1 MNQLQVDLADM
12 KAFGGKPYPF
22 MLVAI
27 DALTKKAALPDEEL
41 GGLEQAADL
50 QQQRGLRQRPG
61 AAAAGQPERQG
72 LPGAGRRDAPVRA
85 KNDQR
90 RGSGADEEPLDAA
103 VLDHE
108 PEEPRLPRDRGQHGQ
123 RGLQHELHKFVGQQG
138 EDGDG
143 RGRRGRAPAAV
154 RLRGG
159 QAVQA
164 PGHERGPE
172 AGLRLKRLRKNEV
185 EELDGHRKERRHGDG
200 QSQTSPPSP
209 RSRQRLPC
217 IPFRSRQSC

>member
-1 MNQLQVDLADM
+1 M
-12 KAFGGKPYPF
+12 
-22 MLVAI
+22 
-27 DALTKKAALPDEEL
+27 
-41 GGLEQAADL
+41 
-50 QQQRGLRQRPG
+50 
-61 AAAAGQPERQG
+61 
-72 LPGAGRRDAPVRA
+72 RA
-85 KNDQR
+85 HHDQR

-159 QAVQA
+159 QAVPA

-172 AGLRLKRLRKNEV
+172 AGLRLKRLRRNEV
-185 EELDGHRKERRHGDG
+185 EELDGHREVERRHGDG
-200 QSQTSPPSP
+200 HPRLLSPH
-209 RSRQRLPC
+209 QRALGGVQGLPGPAGQGGSLAGPAGAEEP
-217 IPFRSRQSC
+217 IKHG